1 MIMKASSETYSGKEE
16 PTELD
21 LELGRIL
28 LRIHR
33 KWQQSGQD
41 EEFRAKAAVPP
52 EEMETVIIP
61 SGSEAVQPAPWVAEE
76 FTETVIL
83 APLAH
88 GTQAGATTE
97 SDEEAL
103 ETMII
108 APGITQETPTADGMN
123 EVEEETVVLRGNETR
138 TGHPILND
146 EDSLDE
152 TIVLPPR
159 KQRAQRKGTRQ

>member
-1 MIMKASSETYSGKEE
+1 MKASSETYVGKEE
-16 PTELD
+16 PIELD

-33 KWQQSGQD
+33 KWQRSGQD
-41 EEFRAKAAVPP
+41 EEFRAKAAVHP

-61 SGSEAVQPAPWVAEE
+61 AGSEAVQPAPWVAEE

-83 APLAH
+83 SPLAD
-88 GTQAGATTE
+88 GTQAGATTG

-103 ETMII
+103 ETVII
-108 APGITQETPTADGMN
+108 APGITQETPLADGIN
-123 EVEEETVVLRGNETR
+123 EVEEETVVLMGNETR
-138 TGHPILND
+138 IGHPILNV
-146 EDSLDE
+146 EESLDE

-159 KQRAQRKGTRQ
+159 KQRAQRKGTWQ